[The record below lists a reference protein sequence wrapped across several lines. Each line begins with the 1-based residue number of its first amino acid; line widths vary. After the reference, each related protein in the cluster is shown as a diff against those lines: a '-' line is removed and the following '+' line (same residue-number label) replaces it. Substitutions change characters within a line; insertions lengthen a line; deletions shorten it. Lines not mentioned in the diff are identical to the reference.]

1 LAVESGKNFRRFYK
15 KNVSL
20 TGESILRTLM
30 RFAVPIFLSLLMQAL
45 YGGIDL
51 LVAGLYRGLFGI
63 ASYCPADESYIRI
76 DAVSDW
82 SWNTCFK

>member
-1 LAVESGKNFRRFYK
+1 
-15 KNVSL
+15 
-20 TGESILRTLM
+20 
-30 RFAVPIFLSLLMQAL
+30 MQAL

-82 SWNTCFK
+82 SWNTCFKLDLIKEKANDWVLILKKGRVTIKIL

>member
-1 LAVESGKNFRRFYK
+1 M
-15 KNVSL
+15 
-20 TGESILRTLM
+20 RTLM

-76 DAVSDW
+76 DVVSDW